1 MEMEPLIYLNGQLVP
16 ADQARVSV
24 LDYGFLFGY
33 AVFETM
39 RAYGGAIFK
48 LDRHLER
55 MAGSAEALALPLSK
69 SEWGKAACS
78 VVEANRLQE
87 ARVRLV
93 LSAGEGTLTP
103 DVKSCARPTL
113 LAIAVP
119 YNPPGAEIFQRGYR
133 MIISSI
139 HRNSQSPL
147 PGFKTSNF
155 LESLL
160 ARQEARRLGVED
172 ALMLNDSGFLAEASS
187 SNVFDL
193 KNGRLKTPRPG
204 SGILPGITRSLIL
217 ELANNLEIKVEET
230 EISPAE
236 LLEADEVFISNSM
249 IEIMPVAEINGRWI
263 GAGKPGPITRRLS
276 GAYKKLTQE
285 S

>member
-33 AVFETM
+33 AAFETM

-55 MAGSAEALALPLSK
+55 MAGCAEALDLPLSK
-69 SEWGKAACS
+69 NEWGKAACS

-103 DVKSCARPTL
+103 DLKSCAHPTL

-119 YNPPGAEIFQRGYR
+119 YNPPGAEIYQRGYR

-147 PGFKTSNF
+147 PSLKTSNF
-155 LESLL
+155 LESLI

-187 SNVFDL
+187 SNVFVL
-193 KNGRLKTPRPG
+193 KNDSLKTPRLG

-217 ELANNLEIKVEET
+217 ELAISLEIKVEEID
-230 EISPAE
+230 ISPAA

-249 IEIMPVAEINGRWI
+249 IEIMPVAEINGRGI
-263 GAGKPGPITRRLS
+263 GAGKPGLITRRLS
-276 GAYKKLTQE
+276 GDYKKLTQE

>member
-1 MEMEPLIYLNGQLVP
+1 MEMEPRIYLNGQLVP
-16 ADQARVSV
+16 SVQARVSV

-33 AVFETM
+33 AAFETM
-39 RAYGGAIFK
+39 RAYGGTIFR

-55 MAGSAEALALPLSK
+55 MAKSAEVLGLPLSK
-69 SEWGKAACS
+69 RAWGKAACS

-103 DVKSCARPTL
+103 DLKSCTRPTL

-119 YNPPGAEIFQRGYR
+119 YSPPGAEIYARGYR

-147 PGFKTSNF
+147 PGLKTANF

-187 SNVFDL
+187 SNVFVL
-193 KNGRLKTPRPG
+193 KNDRLKTPRLG
-204 SGILPGITRSLIL
+204 SGILPGITRSLVL
-217 ELANNLEIKVEET
+217 ELANSLEIEVEET
-230 EISPAE
+230 DISPTE
-236 LLEADEVFISNSM
+236 LLDADEVFISNSM
-249 IEIMPVAEINGRWI
+249 IEIMPVGEINSRRIGEGR
-263 GAGKPGPITRRLS
+263 ASTMTSRLS
-276 GAYKKLTQE
+276 EAYKKLI
-285 S
+285 